1 MEEKQGNIKISSE
14 NMMPIIKK
22 WLYSDKDIFLR
33 ELVVTL
39 RQAIPYKPTMI
50 VVKKETKIISP
61 RKSAGIEG
69 FTGGKEDCLKG
80 IKCRW
85 FTSTGELQEAVFN
98 TKDLIK
104 L

>member
-1 MEEKQGNIKISSE
+1 MEEKI
-14 NMMPIIKK
+14 
-22 WLYSDKDIFLR
+22 YFLPGD
-33 ELVVTL
+33 VVTL
-39 RQAIPYKPTMI
+39 RQSIPYKPTMI

-61 RKSAGIEG
+61 RKSTGIEG